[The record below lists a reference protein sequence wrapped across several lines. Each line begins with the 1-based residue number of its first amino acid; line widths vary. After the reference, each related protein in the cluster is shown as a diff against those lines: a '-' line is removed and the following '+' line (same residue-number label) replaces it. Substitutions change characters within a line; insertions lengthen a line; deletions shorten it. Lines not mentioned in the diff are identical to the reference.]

1 MLPNS
6 VLLVDHDPTFLKVIE
21 RYLRAAGY
29 VVETANSRE
38 EAMSRVAANTPTV
51 AVVDLQLSGEEGYN
65 LVRLLASRYPQVEC
79 ILLTEDVDL
88 FALIELYDLGN
99 VFNHHRK
106 PLDELSDLS
115 RDLSRA
121 LERAELK
128 ARNAHLLSE
137 LREARDEL
145 RKQSDMLKRIG
156 GVATLGQIA
165 ADMTEELEAPLHSL
179 TGYAQ
184 YLCEKLIGEPI
195 DVWTSAQRRQIAE
208 YIQGMER
215 TAGECLAQVG
225 LIRRFVI
232 AENSPMERTDLHQ
245 VVHDTFSLLRHTL
258 EARGIQLRCEFAPYL
273 APIQGRP
280 AHLQQALM
288 HIALNAVHAMPEGGT
303 LTLTT
308 EFLEGNP
315 AGVRIGVRDTG
326 AGIDPETLPRIFEQF
341 FTTRGEA
348 GGTGLGLTI
357 TQAIVQDHG
366 GEIQVISVPN
376 EGTTFLITFPAAAE
390 VPAAEE
396 RLLSIAA

>member
-6 VLLVDHDPTFLKVIE
+6 ILLVDHDPTFLRVIE
-21 RYLRAAGY
+21 RYLLAAGY

-38 EAMSRVAANTPTV
+38 EALARVAANAPTV
-51 AVVDLQLSGEEGYN
+51 AVVDLQLPGEEGYN
-65 LVRLLASRYPQVEC
+65 LIRHLASRYPQVEC
-79 ILLTEDVDL
+79 IVLTEDVDL

-128 ARNAHLLSE
+128 TRNAHLLSE
-137 LREARDEL
+137 LREAREEL
-145 RKQSDMLKRIG
+145 RRQGEMLMRVG
-156 GVATLGQIA
+156 SVATLGQIA
-165 ADMTEELEAPLHSL
+165 ADVTKDLQAPLRSL
-179 TGYAQ
+179 SNYAE
-184 YLCEKLIGEPI
+184 YLCGKLIGERV
-195 DVWTSAQRRQIAE
+195 DVWTSAQQRQIAE
-208 YIQGMER
+208 YVRGMER
-215 TAGECLAQVG
+215 TARECLAQVG

-232 AENSPMERTDLHQ
+232 AENTPMERTDLHQ

-308 EFLEGNP
+308 EYLEGNP

-326 AGIDPETLPRIFEQF
+326 AGIEPEALPRIFEPF
-341 FTTRGEA
+341 FTTRGGA
-348 GGTGLGLTI
+348 GGTGMGLTI

-366 GEIQVISVPN
+366 GEIRVASVPN
-376 EGTTFLITFPAAAE
+376 EGTTFLITFPAAVE
-390 VPAAEE
+390 IPSAEE